1 MDNPR
6 LLLVVSTIA
15 ILAAPAI
22 ILLSGMDLNPS
33 LIGIALL
40 IVGALGLYGGMRA
53 LDHSQ

>member
-53 LDHSQ
+53 LDHSH